1 MLHKIAFSQIKG
13 NSPQM
18 ASRIL
23 DLIGSEQEFFT
34 LSEATL
40 SARLGLKGRI
50 LSDDYRRDILRKAQ
64 EEIPFVENNH
74 IRPIYFT
81 DEAYPHRLLECDDA
95 PTMLFTLGNA
105 DLNATHVISIVGTRN
120 ATAYGINFINHL
132 VDDLASR
139 IDSLLIVSGLAMGCD
154 IAAHRRALHNSIPTA
169 AVVAHGLD
177 TIYPAE
183 HRNYAADIVRSN
195 GAIVTDY
202 IHGTRPHR
210 GNFLARNRI
219 VAGLADAAIVAESAA
234 DRGGPLHTARLAML
248 YNRDVFALPGRTSD
262 HFSGGCNKLIK
273 NNIAHL
279 VESADD
285 IIRAMNWKAHPA
297 EGLQQQLFPELSP
310 TQQAVIDHLRQHGE
324 STTNALA
331 AATGI
336 AIGQLMALLVEL
348 EFQGLLLP
356 LPGARYRLA

>member
-1 MLHKIAFSQIKG
+1 M
-13 NSPQM
+13 
-18 ASRIL
+18 
-23 DLIGSEQEFFT
+23 
-34 LSEATL
+34 
-40 SARLGLKGRI
+40 
-50 LSDDYRRDILRKAQ
+50 
-64 EEIPFVENNH
+64 
-74 IRPIYFT
+74 
-81 DEAYPHRLLECDDA
+81 
-95 PTMLFTLGNA
+95 
-105 DLNATHVISIVGTRN
+105 
-120 ATAYGINFINHL
+120 
-132 VDDLASR
+132 
-139 IDSLLIVSGLAMGCD
+139 
-154 IAAHRRALHNSIPTA
+154 
-169 AVVAHGLD
+169 
-177 TIYPAE
+177 
-183 HRNYAADIVRSN
+183 RSN

-234 DRGGPLHTARLAML
+234 DRGGALHTARLAML